1 MADEATK
8 NVGRALEAI
17 KTARL
22 QHPDDMLL
30 ECFLQDAPEPQEAA
44 DYLLQQS
51 YVEGNRYDF
60 TPFLSD
66 WKELIGS
73 FVFEDPPRELH
84 DSNIIAD
91 VNRRDGGKCC
101 ITGRDGSFFD
111 PLVVAP
117 VLPMKTPIKQVGVS
131 FFTLTFAFFLS
142 LQRLLTVFVGQDGSK
157 NISSAKTITCRHH
170 WLVRKSA
177 ARASSRGYFRF
188 TWIKDLEYYT
198 TVNNIGGPTWP
209 SILDKMA
216 PVRRCRLSDHSSSGI
231 ELPDISSLQVL
242 TRFAKAVRWTFVA
255 QEIAGKMSRPTS
267 KRASSKFF
275 YRLSDNVAM
284 TLATAWRLMPA
295 RLRTRAYRGLRVLG
309 GRLYGSTC
317 SSSVQQLPFGMYLKT
332 LCGDHHQGL
341 ANEYGALQLVQ
352 EHTKVPVP
360 CPLDLVSDRTTSYML
375 TSQITGHRLGMC
387 LDALSDDELCDLVCD
402 LREYLRELRAI
413 PKEVLPNYAIT
424 NAIGK
429 ACYDYRIIASMNQEG
444 ERNRVFAG
452 PFPTEEDFNRILEVA
467 SLPNVSHRSGHN
479 ITFTHGDLNMR
490 NILVSNGR
498 LSGIVDWENSGWF
511 PEYWDYTK
519 AYYGTKIRRRWLR
532 AVDEVFEDF
541 GDFQKELAIE
551 EKLWEYCY

>member
-101 ITGRDGSFFD
+101 ITGRDDSFFD

-117 VLPMKTPIKQVGVS
+117 VLPMKTPIKQ
-131 FFTLTFAFFLS
+131 
-142 LQRLLTVFVGQDGSK
+142 
-157 NISSAKTITCRHH
+157 
-170 WLVRKSA
+170 
-177 ARASSRGYFRF
+177 
-188 TWIKDLEYYT
+188 YYT

-519 AYYGTKIRRRWLR
+519 AYYGAKIRRRWLR

>member
-1 MADEATK
+1 MADEAT
-8 NVGRALEAI
+8 NSVGRALEAI
-17 KTARL
+17 KIARL

-30 ECFLQDAPEPQEAA
+30 ECFLQDAAEPQEAA
-44 DYLLQQS
+44 YYLLQQS
-51 YVEGNRYDF
+51 YVDGNRYDF
-60 TPFLSD
+60 RPFLSD

-73 FVFEDPPRELH
+73 FVFEDPPKELP

-91 VNRRDGGKCC
+91 VIRRDGGKCC
-101 ITGRDGSFFD
+101 ITGIDGSLFD

-117 VLPMKTPIKQVGVS
+117 ILQMKRPIK
-131 FFTLTFAFFLS
+131 
-142 LQRLLTVFVGQDGSK
+142 
-157 NISSAKTITCRHH
+157 
-170 WLVRKSA
+170 
-177 ARASSRGYFRF
+177 
-188 TWIKDLEYYT
+188 EYYT
-198 TVNNIGGPTWP
+198 TVNNIGGPAWP
-209 SILDKMA
+209 SILEKMA
-216 PVRRCRLSDHSSSGI
+216 PVL
-231 ELPDISSLQVL
+231 
-242 TRFAKAVRWTFVA
+242 RWTLVA
-255 QEIAGKMSRPTS
+255 REIAGKLSRPTS
-267 KRASSKFF
+267 KRGSSKFF
-275 YRLSDNVAM
+275 YRLSENVAM
-284 TLATAWRLMPA
+284 TVATAWRLMPT
-295 RLRTRAYRGLRVLG
+295 RLRTKAYRGLRLLG
-309 GRLYGSTC
+309 NRLYGSTC

-341 ANEYGALQLVQ
+341 ANEYGALQLVR
-352 EHTKVPVP
+352 EHTQVPVP

-375 TSQITGHRLGMC
+375 TSQIPGHRLGVC

-413 PKEVLPNYAIT
+413 PKQVLPNYAIT

-452 PFPTEEDFNRILEVA
+452 PFPTEDDFNKILEVA

-479 ITFTHGDLNMR
+479 ITFTHGDLNTR
-490 NILVSNGR
+490 NVLVSNGK

-519 AYYGTKIRRRWLR
+519 AHYGTKMRRRWLR
-532 AVDEVFEDF
+532 AIDEVFEDF